1 MFNVN
6 NKDRTSSEDI
16 ILETLLLTLERHFSQ
31 YVQEILQKNN
41 YEQVYLLMYLELM
54 AVLFKMSLITDASPN
69 LFWIKNC

>member
-16 ILETLLLTLERHFSQ
+16 ILETLLMTLDRHFSQ

-41 YEQVYLLMYLELM
+41 YEQVYLLMYIELM
-54 AVLFKMSLITDASPN
+54 AVLFKMSLITDASLN
-69 LFWIKNC
+69 LF

>member
-16 ILETLLLTLERHFSQ
+16 ILETLLLTLDRHFSQ

-41 YEQVYLLMYLELM
+41 YEQVYLLMYIELM
-54 AVLFKMSLITDASPN
+54 AVLFKMSLITDASLN
-69 LFWIKNC
+69 LF

>member
-16 ILETLLLTLERHFSQ
+16 ILETLLLTLDRHFSQ
-31 YVQEILQKNN
+31 YVQETVQKNN
-41 YEQVYLLMYLELM
+41 YEQVYLLMYIELM
-54 AVLFKMSLITDASPN
+54 AVLFKMSLITDAFLN

>member
-16 ILETLLLTLERHFSQ
+16 ILETLLLTLDRHFSQ

-41 YEQVYLLMYLELM
+41 YEQVYLLMYIELM

>member
-16 ILETLLLTLERHFSQ
+16 ILETLLLTLDRHFSQ

-41 YEQVYLLMYLELM
+41 YEQVYLLMYIELM
-54 AVLFKMSLITDASPN
+54 AVLLK
-69 LFWIKNC
+69 

>member
-69 LFWIKNC
+69 LF